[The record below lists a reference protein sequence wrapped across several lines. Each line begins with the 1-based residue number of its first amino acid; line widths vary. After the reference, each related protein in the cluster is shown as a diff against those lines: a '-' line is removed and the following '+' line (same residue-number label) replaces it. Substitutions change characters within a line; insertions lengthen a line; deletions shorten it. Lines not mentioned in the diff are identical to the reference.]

1 MALPSDKGQP
11 EPDERRSR
19 GRPRNSRT
27 EHSMLGAAADILR
40 DEGLDG
46 FSISAVA
53 ARSGSSRTT
62 VYRRWPSRD
71 VLLLEALAEVF
82 TAEQLSAEGHLLA
95 ILEAIARDRRDVM
108 RDRLFLAALP
118 LVVQL
123 SVSRKSLSSQ
133 AKQQL
138 LTPYRDA
145 FVHSYQDLV
154 ARQQVR
160 SDADPDL
167 LLSMLLGAILYR
179 ILLSQKVGSRE
190 LGQLSMLIV
199 AAVEPVRAAP

>member
-19 GRPRNSRT
+19 GRPRDSAT

-40 DEGLDG
+40 DEGLEG

-62 VYRRWPSRD
+62 VYRRWRSRD

-82 TAEQLSAEGHLLA
+82 AADQLSADGHLLA
-95 ILEAIARDRRDVM
+95 ILKAIARDRRDVM
-108 RDRLFLAALP
+108 RDRVFLAALP

-123 SVSRKSLSSQ
+123 SVSRKGLSSQ

-145 FVHSYQDLV
+145 FVHSYQDLA
-154 ARQQVR
+154 ARRQVR

-179 ILLSQKVGSRE
+179 IILSQKVGSRE